1 MLDLRRRQFITLLGS
16 AAAAWP
22 LVASAHEATTMEILE
37 YCHPWP
43 AEDRRQHKNRAR
55 GVWASRP
62 GRLLRRLPD
71 FGTRRPNSPKLPS
84 PPSPTRKGRF
94 FRDADQCRRIG
105 PCAWAIFDHNACERN
120 RSGSVD
126 GKSFSAFDASLIAGF
141 KPYYRTLTLNKLNR
155 PPRHRLAR

>member
-1 MLDLRRRQFITLLGS
+1 LAKPRRWNFSNIAIPSARTERDL
-16 AAAAWP
+16 
-22 LVASAHEATTMEILE
+22 
-37 YCHPWP
+37 C
-43 AEDRRQHKNRAR
+43 
-55 GVWASRP
+55 ASRP

-120 RSGSVD
+120 RSGFVD

-155 PPRHRLAR
+155 PPPHRLAR